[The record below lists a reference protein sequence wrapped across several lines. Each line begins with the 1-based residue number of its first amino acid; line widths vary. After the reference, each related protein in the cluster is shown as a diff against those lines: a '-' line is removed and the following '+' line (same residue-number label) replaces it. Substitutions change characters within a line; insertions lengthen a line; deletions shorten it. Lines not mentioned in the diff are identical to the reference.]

1 MERLDAICGTKSK
14 DGQKTYWTKVGSA
27 FQNKAGGYT
36 LYLYYVPTGRSDD
49 GKTVI
54 VLAQP
59 KERTDAPRGQGQ
71 RAIGQQQTRQRDMDD
86 EVPF

>member
-27 FQNKAGGYT
+27 FPNKTGGYT
-36 LYLYYVPTGRSDD
+36 LYLDYVPTGRSDD

>member
-27 FQNKAGGYT
+27 FPNKNGGYT
-36 LYLYYVPTGRSDD
+36 LYLDYVPTGRSDD

-59 KERTDAPRGQGQ
+59 KERTDAPRGQ
-71 RAIGQQQTRQRDMDD
+71 RAIGQQSRQRDMDD

>member
-27 FQNKAGGYT
+27 FPNKAGGYT
-36 LYLYYVPTGRSDD
+36 LYLDYVPTGRSDD
-49 GKTVI
+49 GKTMI
-54 VLAQP
+54 VLAKP
-59 KERTDAPRGQGQ
+59 K
-71 RAIGQQQTRQRDMDD
+71 QRDEGGWTGQKSVAEYRASQRKPDDD

>member
-27 FQNKAGGYT
+27 FPNKNGGYT
-36 LYLYYVPTGRSDD
+36 LYLDYVPTGRSDD

-71 RAIGQQQTRQRDMDD
+71 RAMGQQQTRQRDMDD

>member
-27 FQNKAGGYT
+27 FPNKNGGYT
-36 LYLYYVPTGRSDD
+36 LYLDYLPTGRSDD

>member
-27 FQNKAGGYT
+27 FPNKNGGYT
-36 LYLYYVPTGRSDD
+36 LYLDYVPTGRSDD

-71 RAIGQQQTRQRDMDD
+71 RAIGQQTRQRDMDD

>member
-27 FQNKAGGYT
+27 FPNKAGGYT
-36 LYLYYVPTGRSDD
+36 LYLDYVPTGRSDD

-71 RAIGQQQTRQRDMDD
+71 RAIGQQRSSQRDMDD

>member
-27 FQNKAGGYT
+27 FPNKNGGYT
-36 LYLYYVPTGRSDD
+36 LYLDYLPTGRSDD
-49 GKTVI
+49 GKTII

-59 KERTDAPRGQGQ
+59 KERTDAPQRGYGQ
-71 RAIGQQQTRQRDMDD
+71 RAASQQSRQSDMND